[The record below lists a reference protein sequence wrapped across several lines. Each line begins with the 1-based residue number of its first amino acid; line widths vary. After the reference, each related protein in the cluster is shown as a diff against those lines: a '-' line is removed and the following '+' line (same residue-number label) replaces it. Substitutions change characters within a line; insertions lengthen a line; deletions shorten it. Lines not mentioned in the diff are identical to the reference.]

1 MELIDPYAL
10 LLERN
15 DEVPGVVRDRCQ
27 EGKPVRLTP
36 VDGIIYLRVCTRLE
50 PFQLERHPQF
60 DPRIRR
66 PGGLPLSE
74 GPLAAEI
81 YIALLC
87 VLVDWS
93 PGPPGLRG
101 EHLQRP
107 GIGHEPKVAD
117 RSAHLVARRD
127 GVVDHEDLED
137 RRHA

>member
-1 MELIDPYAL
+1 
-10 LLERN
+10 
-15 DEVPGVVRDRCQ
+15 GS
-27 EGKPVRLTP
+27 
-36 VDGIIYLRVCTRLE
+36 
-50 PFQLERHPQF
+50 
-60 DPRIRR
+60 
-66 PGGLPLSE
+66 LPLSE

-137 RRHA
+137 RRHAAPEPYGPLEERHGYGLHPRDPGVVDMTERDGPHAASDQRLRQRPGPIGTPGDPFSRSR